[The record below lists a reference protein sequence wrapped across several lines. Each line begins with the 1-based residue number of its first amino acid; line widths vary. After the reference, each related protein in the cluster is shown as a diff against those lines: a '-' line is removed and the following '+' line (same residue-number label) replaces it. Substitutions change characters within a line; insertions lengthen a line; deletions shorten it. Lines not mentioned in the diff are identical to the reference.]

1 VGGTENSKMLDKIT
15 KERLAKEFKVTGSA
29 LEMAKAKKVLQK
41 DSEGKPDKKLNSAA
55 DEFLDMAERYFE
67 DAKHFAEKGDIATA
81 FGCLNYAHGWLDA
94 GARLGL
100 WDVKGHSDLFVVD

>member
-1 VGGTENSKMLDKIT
+1 MLDKIT
-15 KERLAKEFKVTGSA
+15 KERLEKEFKVTGSA
-29 LEMAKAKKVLQK
+29 LEMAKSKRVLQK
-41 DSEGKPDKKLNSAA
+41 DSKGKPDKKLEHAA
-55 DEFLDMAERYFE
+55 NEFLDMASRYYN
-67 DAKHFAEKGDIATA
+67 DAKHFAEKADLATA